1 MLHGWASP
9 TAVVAT
15 CIIMPFLAGV
25 AVILRIYA
33 RFFCTKNAGWDDYS
47 TMVSM
52 VRGSL
57 LPTTNAFV
65 TAAIGHAHREG
76 GETGSIDATMGVRLT
91 CNPLGAIALFNS
103 DDCYDYCASGD
114 WIGEACQGT

>member
-52 VRGSL
+52 VRENL
-57 LPTTNAFV
+57 LPISKAFV
-65 TAAIGHAHREG
+65 TAAIGRVYRDG
-76 GETGSIDATMGVRLT
+76 RGTGFFDASKRQ
-91 CNPLGAIALFNS
+91 S
-103 DDCYDYCASGD
+103 
-114 WIGEACQGT
+114 